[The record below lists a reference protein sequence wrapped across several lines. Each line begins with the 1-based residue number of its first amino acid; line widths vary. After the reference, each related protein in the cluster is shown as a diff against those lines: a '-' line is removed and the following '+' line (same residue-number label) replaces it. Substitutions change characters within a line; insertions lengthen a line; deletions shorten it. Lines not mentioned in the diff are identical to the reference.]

1 MTANPIAIGFVPIA
15 SDDGDSPL
23 IANVTTRYQGAI
35 E

>member
-1 MTANPIAIGFVPIA
+1 MTANPIAIGFVPDA

-23 IANVTTRYQGAI
+23 IANVTARYQGVT